1 MTVAG
6 EPGLPA
12 APSPTAEPSGRA
24 LPTAGPASTEA
35 TSSPDQLAGLPD
47 SDEPGLPDSDQ
58 PELPD
63 SDEPELPERGDR
75 AGAMARL
82 EIRGPFLLLFALAQ
96 QQSSLLHHA
105 MADRSLQPAEFAVY
119 SALRLSQPTTP
130 TQLAATLG
138 MKATTLSSMLVRM
151 AKNGHLKR
159 SRNPADGRSVVLS
172 LSPAGVRATEESF
185 TSFSVAIESFR
196 RHLEIEE
203 PALLHSLE
211 AMSRALSRAM
221 VELSSGESHTPAR
234 AGG

>member
-1 MTVAG
+1 VTTAG
-6 EPGLPA
+6 EPERPATASSTGEQAGTEPADGEPPSIDAVSPDVPA
-12 APSPTAEPSGRA
+12 ASAEPDE
-24 LPTAGPASTEA
+24 PTDPEA
-35 TSSPDQLAGLPD
+35 AERPDQV
-47 SDEPGLPDSDQ
+47 
-58 PELPD
+58 
-63 SDEPELPERGDR
+63 
-75 AGAMARL
+75 GAMARL

-105 MADRSLQPAEFAVY
+105 MADRPLQPAEFAVY

-159 SRNPADGRSVVLS
+159 RRNPVDGRSVVLS
-172 LSPAGVRATEESF
+172 LSPAGVRATDESF

-203 PALLHSLE
+203 PALLDSLE
-211 AMSRALSRAM
+211 AMSRALNRAM
-221 VELSSGESHTPAR
+221 IELSSGESRPSAR
-234 AGG
+234 AGS

>member
-1 MTVAG
+1 MTSPSRREPPNPGPDAG
-6 EPGLPA
+6 GPEPGRSDLE
-12 APSPTAEPSGRA
+12 PSEAGGLAEP
-24 LPTAGPASTEA
+24 AG
-35 TSSPDQLAGLPD
+35 
-47 SDEPGLPDSDQ
+47 SDEQAGSDGPDRVAD
-58 PELPD
+58 
-63 SDEPELPERGDR
+63 
-75 AGAMARL
+75 MARL

-105 MADRSLQPAEFAVY
+105 MADRPLQPAEFAVY

-159 SRNPADGRSVVLS
+159 RRNPADGRSVVLS
-172 LSPAGVRATEESF
+172 LSPAGIRATEESF

-211 AMSRALSRAM
+211 AMSRALGKAM
-221 VELSSGESHTPAR
+221 VELSSGETPASASTR
-234 AGG
+234 R

>member
-1 MTVAG
+1 VT
-6 EPGLPA
+6 
-12 APSPTAEPSGRA
+12 
-24 LPTAGPASTEA
+24 TAG
-35 TSSPDQLAGLPD
+35 
-47 SDEPGLPDSDQ
+47 
-58 PELPD
+58 
-63 SDEPELPERGDR
+63 EPELPAAASPTGEQPGTERSDFELPGIDAEPLDGLVDSVEPDEPIDPEA
-75 AGAMARL
+75 AGRPDQVGALARL

-105 MADRSLQPAEFAVY
+105 MADRPLQPAEFAVY

-159 SRNPADGRSVVLS
+159 RRNPADGRSVVLS
-172 LSPAGVRATEESF
+172 LSPAGVRATDESF

-211 AMSRALSRAM
+211 AMSRALNRAM
-221 VELSSGESHTPAR
+221 VELSSGESQPSAR
-234 AGG
+234 AGS

>member
-6 EPGLPA
+6 ESEQPAGAPPTGERSGAERPEAELP
-12 APSPTAEPSGRA
+12 
-24 LPTAGPASTEA
+24 ST
-35 TSSPDQLAGLPD
+35 GLPD
-47 SDEPGLPDSDQ
+47 TEPVSQEDSGELAGPDESERPDGVA
-58 PELPD
+58 E
-63 SDEPELPERGDR
+63 
-75 AGAMARL
+75 MARL

-105 MADRSLQPAEFAVY
+105 MADRPLQPAEFAVY

-130 TQLAATLG
+130 TLLAATLG

-159 SRNPADGRSVVLS
+159 RRNPADGRSVVLS

-221 VELSSGESHTPAR
+221 VELSSGETPASTR
-234 AGG
+234 GGS

>member
-1 MTVAG
+1 VTTAG
-6 EPGLPA
+6 EPALPA
-12 APSPTAEPSGRA
+12 AAASTGERVGVEPSDAEPPSIDAVSPDDRAEFAEPDEPTEPETAE
-24 LPTAGPASTEA
+24 GPDEIG
-35 TSSPDQLAGLPD
+35 GL
-47 SDEPGLPDSDQ
+47 
-58 PELPD
+58 
-63 SDEPELPERGDR
+63 
-75 AGAMARL
+75 ARL
-82 EIRGPFLLLFALAQ
+82 ETRGPFLLLFALAQ

-105 MADRSLQPAEFAVY
+105 MADRPLQPAEFAVY

-159 SRNPADGRSVVLS
+159 RRNPADGRSVVLS

-203 PALLHSLE
+203 PVLLHSLE
-211 AMSRALSRAM
+211 AMSRALNKAM
-221 VELSSGESHTPAR
+221 VELSSGESQPSAR
-234 AGG
+234 AGS

>member
-1 MTVAG
+1 VTTAGKPDRPATASSTGERAGTEPADG
-6 EPGLPA
+6 EPPGIEAVSPDVPA
-12 APSPTAEPSGRA
+12 ASAEPDE
-24 LPTAGPASTEA
+24 PTDPEA
-35 TSSPDQLAGLPD
+35 AERPDQV
-47 SDEPGLPDSDQ
+47 
-58 PELPD
+58 
-63 SDEPELPERGDR
+63 
-75 AGAMARL
+75 GAMARL

-105 MADRSLQPAEFAVY
+105 MADRPLQPAEFAVY

-159 SRNPADGRSVVLS
+159 RRNPADGRSVVLS

-211 AMSRALSRAM
+211 AMSRALNRAM
-221 VELSSGESHTPAR
+221 IELSSGESQPSAR
-234 AGG
+234 AGS

>member
-1 MTVAG
+1 VT
-6 EPGLPA
+6 A
-12 APSPTAEPSGRA
+12 AAEPARPA
-24 LPTAGPASTEA
+24 EVPPTGEGPAELPDADLAST
-35 TSSPDQLAGLPD
+35 GLPD
-47 SDEPGLPDSDQ
+47 ADPVSQDESDELAG
-58 PELPD
+58 PE
-63 SDEPELPERGDR
+63 EERSEGVAD
-75 AGAMARL
+75 MARL

-105 MADRSLQPAEFAVY
+105 MADRPLQPAEFAVY

-159 SRNPADGRSVVLS
+159 RRNPADGRSVVLS

-203 PALLHSLE
+203 PVLLHSLE
-211 AMSRALSRAM
+211 AMSRALNKAM
-221 VELSSGESHTPAR
+221 VELSSGESQPSAR
-234 AGG
+234 AGS